1 MSVNT
6 VKDISLIFS
15 ENPIARGYLYLL
27 LKKKFTENKVIYLD
41 NKLTLNKFFLK
52 LKYNLIYKNTKKYL
66 KSKNVL
72 KFIKN
77 IEQYFNLD
85 DNFLIDMYN
94 FENIFKFKN
103 INFAKHSDINNKLN
117 IEFFKNLNEKNF
129 LNSTNKILKNIFSS
143 NKNFFHIHP
152 GYLYEIRGADG
163 TLNSIKYYNQIGA
176 SFFLMNKK
184 IDSGKIIKRFKKN
197 FDKIGFPESSE
208 FNTLEL
214 YNIWF
219 SFFDPALRVSLLKN
233 MLEENTNLDNF
244 EDIDFKFE
252 KNNYYSFIDKEE
264 LKKLFNE
271 KIFLI

>member
-6 VKDISLIFS
+6 VKNISLIFS

-27 LKKKFTENKVIYLD
+27 LKKKITENKVIYLD
-41 NKLTLNKFFLK
+41 NKLTFNKFFLK

-219 SFFDPALRVSLLKN
+219 SFSILLY
-233 MLEENTNLDNF
+233 E
-244 EDIDFKFE
+244 
-252 KNNYYSFIDKEE
+252 YHY
-264 LKKLFNE
+264 
-271 KIFLI
+271 